1 MVTKLRTTHGLEE
14 LCPAVQISLLD
25 TVDSLRSHGLSGLI
39 PLPQIVVCGDQSSGK
54 SSVLESLSGVPFP
67 VHGSLCTRF
76 PTELI
81 LRRTPSTSITISIV
95 PHHTHSESTK
105 ADLRTFHEELE
116 DFNELP
122 SLIEKAKIAMKM
134 QHAFSKDILRIEING
149 PDRPHLTIVDLPG
162 LIHSE
167 NKHQSSDD
175 IGLIKQL
182 VTRYMKQKRSIILAV
197 VSAKNDYANQIVL
210 KLAREADPTGRRT
223 LGVITKPD
231 TLNAGSESEHSF
243 LSLAQNQEVPFH
255 LGWHVLRNRDTET
268 ETWTLQKRDAEES
281 RFLSLGAWVSVPAE
295 SRGIASLRARLS
307 TVLVRRISRE
317 LPNLIK
323 EMEDLST
330 QCQESLDKLGMAR
343 TTADE
348 QKEYL
353 MKISQSYQELIQ
365 NATAGTYTD
374 PYFGKSLTSEGYE
387 NRLRAIIQNRNREFA
402 KNMTERGKR
411 YNIIADGET
420 VVEGRTYTL
429 TRDQYIGRIVSM
441 IHQNRGT
448 ELAGMINPG
457 IVTELFKDLASP
469 WEEMAER
476 HVREV
481 CEATHQCLKRLIYYI
496 TDSAA
501 ADTIFSG
508 IFEPRLDGLQQNSLA
523 KLSELFKLHHEI
535 HPITYDQ
542 RFIKDRETALKKW
555 DEARVTASLRDAFGT
570 IHLDCETTIR
580 ASIDFKKLIQQLLRQ
595 PEVDMDHF
603 AATNALDCL
612 LAYYE
617 TALSRFIDD
626 VAVKVIETC
635 LVGQLRKI
643 MDPMSIFKLD
653 NVATDRLAGET
664 DKHRTT
670 REKLQAK
677 LKALRNGRDTCN
689 KLAAPFHHALET
701 ESSAEGGVDYNDD
714 FLSAES
720 RDLVVARKISLDKMR
735 SGHRSPIPAPEEPTQ
750 EKLGDEWGF
759 FDAPTSKKDKKKKKK
774 RALLL
779 DEAELSTI

>member
-1 MVTKLRTTHGLEE
+1 MVTKLRTAHGLEE

-182 VTRYMKQKRSIILAV
+182 
-197 VSAKNDYANQIVL
+197 NDYANQIVL

-374 PYFGKSLTSEGYE
+374 PYF
-387 NRLRAIIQNRNREFA
+387 
-402 KNMTERGKR
+402 
-411 YNIIADGET
+411 ADGET
-420 VVEGRTYTL
+420 VVEGRTYAL

-580 ASIDFKKLIQQLLRQ
+580 ASIDFKKLIRQLLRQ

-612 LAYYE
+612 LAYYD

-759 FDAPTSKKDKKKKKK
+759 FDAPTSKKDKKKKK